1 MGLQKDLGIDPV
13 KPNPVQ
19 RTLQR
24 VAATD
29 RVTALI
35 AKIISPLDRFAYKAS
50 KGRMTVGGSLG
61 AVPVVVLA
69 TTGARSGLRRE
80 TPINVIPFEEDLALI
95 GTNFGSGKT
104 PAWAYNLFANPDAS
118 VAYRGK
124 SLEVLARAAT
134 AAEGDIVFAAAE
146 RIYPGYANYRKKATN
161 TIPVFILAGK
171 GTNE

>member
-1 MGLQKDLGIDPV
+1 MGLQKDLGIESV

-29 RVTALI
+29 LGTTLI
-35 AKIISPLDRFAYKAS
+35 AKIISPLDGFAYKAS
-50 KGRMTVGGSLG
+50 KGRMTVGRSLG
-61 AVPVVVLA
+61 ALPVVVLA

-80 TPINVIPFEEDLALI
+80 TPINVIPFEEDVALI

-104 PAWAYNLFANPDAS
+104 PAWAHNLFATPDAA
-118 VAYRGK
+118 VAYRGE
-124 SLEVLARAAT
+124 SLDVVARAAT
-134 AAEGDIVFAAAE
+134 AAESDIVFAAAE
-146 RIYPGYANYRKKATN
+146 RIYPGYANYRRNATN